1 MHQVTL
7 LLKVNASTGSSRA
20 HEEGSMVR
28 VLKVARPLMG
38 SCSSL
43 SLSSDRMATE
53 KDDDVDLPGA
63 IFAPTVNI

>member
-1 MHQVTL
+1 MHQETL
-7 LLKVNASTGSSRA
+7 LLKVNASTDSSWA
-20 HEEGSMVR
+20 HEEGSMVG
-28 VLKVARPLMG
+28 VLEVARPSMG

-43 SLSSDRMATE
+43 PLSSDRMASE